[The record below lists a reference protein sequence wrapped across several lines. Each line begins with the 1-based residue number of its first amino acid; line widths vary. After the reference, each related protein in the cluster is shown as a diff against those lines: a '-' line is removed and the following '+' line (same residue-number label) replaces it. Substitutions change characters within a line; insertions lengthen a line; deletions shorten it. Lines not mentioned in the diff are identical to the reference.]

1 MHEGLYHMYIYP
13 EEFDVI
19 VIGGGHAG
27 CEAAYVCSKAELKT
41 LLLTMSLDTI
51 GQMSCNPAIG
61 GVAKGQIVREIDA
74 LGGIMAKVTDKTGI
88 HFKMLNTS
96 KGPAVWSP
104 RAQCDRTL
112 YRIVMKQ
119 ELEQQKNLLIKQEE
133 VIKIV
138 VDDKKVCGV
147 ITKHE
152 NLYKTKYVIV
162 ATGTFLNGLIHIGL
176 KSFPAGRYS
185 EFPSSLSESL
195 KELGFEVKRLKTG
208 TPPRIDAKTVD
219 YSKLEVQPSDENP
232 IPFSHFTPISK
243 FPYQKLLNCYIT
255 YTNETTHKII
265 LDNLDRSPLYTGRIK
280 SIGPRYCPSIEDK
293 VVKFKDKLRH
303 QIFLEPEGLYTTE
316 LYLNGI
322 SSSLPEDVQEQ
333 IVHSIAGLE
342 NARITRYGYAIE
354 YDFCPPTQLY
364 PTLETKLVE
373 GLFFAGQINGTTGYE
388 EAAGQG
394 IIAGINVIAKIR
406 AMEPLILGRHEA
418 YIGVLIDDLVTKG
431 VMDPYRMF
439 TSRAEYRLLLRTDNA
454 DLRLLEYGYKYGLIE
469 ENYYKIF
476 QEYKEKLEKLIKYL
490 KTKKVSSDT
499 TAADLIIQSKDV
511 ELDESELKQ
520 FKLETDMFW
529 NTKNMLNEA
538 KIQIKYEPYI
548 EKQLQQVAQLKKL
561 ENKQIPEDIDYSKIP
576 GLLKEAQIKLS
587 QIKPRT
593 IGQASR
599 ISGVTPA
606 DISVLLI
613 YLKKHY
619 NL

>member
-1 MHEGLYHMYIYP
+1 MNYC
-13 EEFDVI
+13 EEFDII
-19 VIGGGHAG
+19 VVGAGHAG
-27 CEAAYVCSKAELKT
+27 CEAAYIASKMNCKV

-51 GQMSCNPAIG
+51 AQMSCNPAIG

-112 YRIVMKQ
+112 YRITMKQ
-119 ELEQQKNLLIKQEE
+119 ILEQQKNLHIKQEE
-133 VIKIV
+133 AIKILI
-138 VDDKKVCGV
+138 DDKKVTGV
-147 ITKHE
+147 LTKH
-152 NLYKTKYVIV
+152 NNVYKSKCVIL
-162 ATGTFLNGLIHIGL
+162 TPGTFMNGVIHIGL

-195 KELGFEVKRLKTG
+195 KEIGFEVKRLKTG
-208 TPPRIDAKTVD
+208 TPPRIDGKTVD
-219 YSKLEVQPSDENP
+219 YTKLELQPSDFP
-232 IPFSHFTPISK
+232 PVPFSHFTPLSE

-255 YTNETTHKII
+255 YTNPETHKII

-293 VVKFKDKLRH
+293 VVKFKDRQRH

-316 LYLNGI
+316 LYCNGI
-322 SSSLPEDVQEQ
+322 SSSLPEDVQER
-333 IVHSIAGLE
+333 IVHSIQGLE
-342 NARITRYGYAIE
+342 NAKITRYGYAIE
-354 YDFCPPTQLY
+354 YDYCPPTQLW
-364 PTLETKLVE
+364 PSLETKLVE

-394 IIAGINVIAKIR
+394 IVAGINAVLKIQKK
-406 AMEPLILGRHEA
+406 EPLVLGRDEA

-431 VMDPYRMF
+431 ILDPYRMF

-454 DLRLLEYGYKYGLIE
+454 DLRLLDYAYNLGLIE

-476 QEYKEKLEKLIKYL
+476 KEYKEKLEKLIKFFE
-490 KTKKVSSDT
+490 TKKINSDDT
-499 TAADLIIQSKDV
+499 IADLIRQAREPENLEE
-511 ELDESELKQ
+511 ELNED
-520 FKLETDMFW
+520 FKLGTDYYW
-529 NTKNMLNEA
+529 NTKNLLNEA
-538 KIQIKYEPYI
+538 KIQIKYSGYI
-548 EKQLQQVAQLKKL
+548 QKQIQQAQQLKKL
-561 ENKQIPEDIDYSKIP
+561 ENKKIPDDIDYEKIP
-576 GLLKEAQIKLS
+576 GLLKEAKLKLS
-587 QIKPRT
+587 QIRPKT

-606 DISVLLI
+606 DISILI
-613 YLKKHY
+613 VYLKKYY
-619 NL
+619 NTD